1 MDILESRGLNAN
13 ACFATS
19 QPTVLI
25 DAIDRKH
32 GTCVS
37 LCFTIDEARMFAS
50 HLHTEIT
57 RCAEQLA
64 KQGRLGGH

>member
-13 ACFATS
+13 LCLVTS
-19 QPTVLI
+19 APTVLI

-37 LCFTIDEARMFAS
+37 LCFTLEEAKMFAS
-50 HLHTEIT
+50 HLNGEIQ
-57 RCAEQLA
+57 RGMEQLA